1 MQQIFLQMSFHRAV
15 MRNLNGN
22 LFREQQNLNL
32 VMPKQPHAPAKPQ
45 CREPLGTISDTQGT
59 QLSPH
64 SQNDARTSPA
74 AEVTLFFPQRS
85 CNVPSVPANSP
96 PWQPPCLMTRS
107 RRCHRALRILLER
120 IEHLNRVFLQKEP
133 ACPAKAWSRRQF
145 YNPV

>member
-120 IEHLNRVFLQKEP
+120 IDAFKQGISAERASLPSQGLEQK
-133 ACPAKAWSRRQF
+133 AIL
-145 YNPV
+145 